1 MFTLLRGQGSASFE
15 VVLLVG
21 CFLEGLAS
29 ELLPSSNKKQRHSHD
44 WRKDFPTAMSVDL
57 IFVFVSIQ

>member
-1 MFTLLRGQGSASFE
+1 
-15 VVLLVG
+15 LLVG

-29 ELLPSSNKKQRHSHD
+29 ELLPSSNKKQRHAHD